1 MLDSLEFSPASP
13 LKRLIRMDKTNR
25 TKDPNQPREKR
36 RSRVRTS
43 TAAMLNA
50 EGGVEK
56 PKNTSRSR
64 KEAVNQF
71 ADLTAVLSKKVVGQP
86 AATHVIVPYIQMF
99 QAGLAPEGR
108 PVGVFLLLGPT
119 GTGKTKTV
127 EALAEVLHGSEK
139 NVLKV
144 DCGEF
149 QMEHE
154 VAKLIGAP
162 PGYLGHRETQPMLTQ
177 QRLNAV
183 TSEHSN
189 LSLVLFDEI
198 EKAAPSMTRLLLGVL
213 DKGLLRLGDNSTV
226 NFEKSLVFLTS
237 NLGAREMMREIN
249 PEFGFQSARSVERK
263 DLGNK
268 LQSIALVAVRK
279 RFSPEF
285 VNRIDCIITYQP
297 LTIESLSTILD
308 QQITDLQKHVNTRLG
323 NRSFTLEVPL
333 DARRFLLERGTSSEY
348 GARELNR
355 TIHRFLTQPLATLV
369 ATNQVD
375 PGARVRVD
383 VGESGDK
390 LAIRAQDSEA
400 GAAPANPT
408 VLIVDDNRDLLHFL
422 ERLMADAGWT
432 LLTAESAGE
441 AKRLV
446 AGRRLDAALL
456 DYMLPDGNGV
466 ELGVEVVR
474 AAPNALVIVM
484 TGTILPP
491 EEEALCEEHNFP
503 VLRKP
508 FLASDVMEQI
518 RSRLAPASGV
528 VRA

>member
-1 MLDSLEFSPASP
+1 MKEPNP
-13 LKRLIRMDKTNR
+13 PEQRRRPRVNR
-25 TKDPNQPREKR
+25 N
-36 RSRVRTS
+36 
-43 TAAMLNA
+43 AADIIKA
-50 EGGVEK
+50 EGAVEK
-56 PKNTSRSR
+56 PKGSQNRSR
-64 KEAVNQF
+64 KQGADLSE
-71 ADLTAVLSKKVVGQP
+71 DLTAVLSQKVVGQP
-86 AATHVIVPYIQMF
+86 TATRVIVPYIQMY

-177 QRLNAV
+177 QKLNAV
-183 TSEHSN
+183 TSEKCS

-213 DKGLLRLGDNSTV
+213 DKGLLRLGDNSSV

-249 PEFGFQSARSVERK
+249 PEFGFQSVKGMERS
-263 DLGNK
+263 DLTSK
-268 LQSIALVAVRK
+268 LQNIALVAVRK

-297 LTIESLSTILD
+297 LTAESLSAILD
-308 QQITDLQKHVNTRLG
+308 HHITDLQNHVNTRLG
-323 NRSFTLEVPL
+323 NRSFTLEVPFET
-333 DARRFLLERGTSSEY
+333 RQWLLQKGMSPEY

-355 TIHRFLTQPLATLV
+355 TIHRNLTQPLATMV
-369 ATNQVD
+369 ATNQVA
-375 PGARVRVD
+375 PGGRVRVEVSD
-383 VGESGDK
+383 DNEK
-390 LAIRAQDSEA
+390 LNLRGVEQTAAP
-400 GAAPANPT
+400 APANPT
-408 VLIVDDNRDLLHFL
+408 VLLVDDNRDLLHFL
-422 ERLMADAGWT
+422 ERLMADAGWS
-432 LLTAESAGE
+432 LLTAESATE
-441 AKRLV
+441 ARRLV
-446 AGRRLDAALL
+446 QEHKPNAALL
-456 DYMLPDGNGV
+456 DFMLPDGNGV
-466 ELGVEVVR
+466 ELGVEFLQST
-474 AAPNALVIVM
+474 PGMLVIVM
-484 TGTILPP
+484 TGTILPA

-508 FLASDVMEQI
+508 FLASDVMNQI
-518 RSRLAPASGV
+518 RTRLIPTTGA
-528 VRA
+528 VRGA

>member
-1 MLDSLEFSPASP
+1 M
-13 LKRLIRMDKTNR
+13 
-25 TKDPNQPREKR
+25 
-36 RSRVRTS
+36 
-43 TAAMLNA
+43 
-50 EGGVEK
+50 
-56 PKNTSRSR
+56 
-64 KEAVNQF
+64 
-71 ADLTAVLSKKVVGQP
+71 VGQP
-86 AATHVIVPYIQMF
+86 AATRVIVPYIQMF

-177 QRLNAV
+177 QKLNAV
-183 TSEHSN
+183 TSEKCA

-213 DKGLLRLGDNSTV
+213 DKALLRLGDNSTV

-249 PEFGFQSARSVERK
+249 HDFGFQSVKPAERA
-263 DLGNK
+263 DMTSK
-268 LQSIALVAVRK
+268 LQNIALVAVRK

-297 LTIESLSTILD
+297 LTPESLSAILD
-308 QQITDLQKHVNTRLG
+308 KQIVDLQSHVNTRLG
-323 NRSFTLEVPL
+323 NRSFVLDVPTE
-333 DARRFLLERGTSSEY
+333 AREFLLKKGTSPEY

-355 TIHRFLTQPLATLV
+355 TIHRFLTQPLATMV
-369 ATNQVD
+369 ATNQVN
-375 PGARVRVD
+375 PGARVWVEVD
-383 VGESGDK
+383 PTAEK
-390 LAIRAQDSEA
+390 LAIRTADA
-400 GAAPANPT
+400 VLTPAPANPT
-408 VLIVDDNRDLLHFL
+408 VLLVDDNRDLLHFL
-422 ERLMADAGWT
+422 ERLMANDGWT
-432 LLTAESAGE
+432 LLTAESATD

-446 AGRRLDAALL
+446 QTHKPNAALL

-466 ELGVEVVR
+466 ELGVEFLQSV
-474 AAPNALVIVM
+474 PQMLVIVM

-508 FLASDVMEQI
+508 FLASDVMNQI
-518 RSRLAPASGV
+518 RSRLSPTGV
-528 VRA
+528 SRGA

>member
-1 MLDSLEFSPASP
+1 
-13 LKRLIRMDKTNR
+13 
-25 TKDPNQPREKR
+25 
-36 RSRVRTS
+36 
-43 TAAMLNA
+43 
-50 EGGVEK
+50 VEK
-56 PKNTSRSR
+56 GKATQNRSR
-64 KEAVNQF
+64 KPSTDSVE
-71 ADLTAVLSKKVVGQP
+71 DLTTVLSQKVVGQP
-86 AATHVIVPYIQMF
+86 AATKVIVPYIQMF

-119 GTGKTKTV
+119 GTGKAKTI
-127 EALAEVLHGSEK
+127 EALAEVLHGSAK
-139 NVLKV
+139 NLLKV

-177 QRLNAV
+177 QKLNSV
-183 TSEHSN
+183 TSEKN
-189 LSLVLFDEI
+189 ALSLVLFDEI

-213 DKGLLRLGDNSTV
+213 DKGILRLGDNSTV

-249 PEFGFQSARSVERK
+249 PDFGFQSAK
-263 DLGNK
+263 PAQTADLTSK
-268 LQSIALVAVRK
+268 LQNIALVAVRK

-297 LTIESLSTILD
+297 LTPESLSAILD
-308 QQITDLQKHVNTRLG
+308 QQIVDLQNHVNTRLG
-323 NRSFTLEVPL
+323 SRSFTLDVPFES
-333 DARRFLLERGTSSEY
+333 RQFLLRKGTSAEY

-355 TIHRFLTQPLATLV
+355 TIHRYLTQPLATLV
-369 ATNQVD
+369 ATNQVNA
-375 PGARVRVD
+375 GARVRVD
-383 VGESGDK
+383 VNEAEDK
-390 LAIRAQDSEA
+390 LNIRSQEET
-400 GAAPANPT
+400 GVPAPAHPT
-408 VLIVDDNRDLLHFL
+408 VLLVDDNRDLLHFL

-432 LLTAESAGE
+432 LPTAESATE
-441 AKRLV
+441 AKRLMQEHKPN
-446 AGRRLDAALL
+446 AALL

-466 ELGVEVVR
+466 ELGVEFLQS
-474 AAPNALVIVM
+474 APQMLVIVM

-508 FLASDVMEQI
+508 FLASDVMNQI
-518 RSRLAPASGV
+518 RSRLLPATGA

>member
-1 MLDSLEFSPASP
+1 MKEPDVTP
-13 LKRLIRMDKTNR
+13 
-25 TKDPNQPREKR
+25 EKR
-36 RSRVRTS
+36 RTRSRTS
-43 TAAMLNA
+43 AAAIVKA

-56 PKNTSRSR
+56 PKVTSSRSR
-64 KEAVNQF
+64 RPSLDPVE
-71 ADLTAVLSKKVVGQP
+71 DLVAVLSQKVVGQP
-86 AATHVIVPYIQMF
+86 TATRVIVPYIQMF

-108 PVGVFLLLGPT
+108 PVGIFLLLGPT

-139 NVLKV
+139 NLLKV

-177 QRLNAV
+177 QKLNSV
-183 TSEHSN
+183 TSEKCN

-213 DKGLLRLGDNSTV
+213 DKGTLRLGDNSTV
-226 NFEKSLVFLTS
+226 NFEKSIVFLTS

-249 PEFGFQSARSVERK
+249 PDFGFQSVKSAVRT
-263 DLGNK
+263 DLTGK
-268 LQSIALVAVRK
+268 LQNIALASVRK

-297 LTIESLSTILD
+297 LTPESLSAILD
-308 QQITDLQKHVNTRLG
+308 HQITDLQNHVNTRLG
-323 NRSFTLEVPL
+323 NRSFTLDVPFE
-333 DARRFLLERGTSSEY
+333 ARQFLLQKGTSAEY

-355 TIHRFLTQPLATLV
+355 TIHRHLTQPLATLV
-369 ATNQVD
+369 ATNQVN
-375 PGARVRVD
+375 PGARVRVE
-383 VGESGDK
+383 VNEAEDK
-390 LAIRAQDSEA
+390 LNIRVQATDA
-400 GAAPANPT
+400 AAPAPT
-408 VLIVDDNRDLLHFL
+408 HPIVLLVDDNRDLLHFL

-432 LLTAESAGE
+432 LLTAESATE
-441 AKRLV
+441 AKKLM
-446 AGRRLDAALL
+446 LEHKPNAALL
-456 DYMLPDGNGV
+456 DFMLPDGNGV
-466 ELGVEVVR
+466 ELGVEFLQAV
-474 AAPNALVIVM
+474 PQMLVIVM
-484 TGTILPP
+484 TGTILPS

-508 FLASDVMEQI
+508 FLASDVMNQI
-518 RSRLAPASGV
+518 RTRLQPVSA

>member
-1 MLDSLEFSPASP
+1 
-13 LKRLIRMDKTNR
+13 
-25 TKDPNQPREKR
+25 
-36 RSRVRTS
+36 
-43 TAAMLNA
+43 
-50 EGGVEK
+50 VEK
-56 PKNTSRSR
+56 PKGTQTRTR
-64 KEAVNQF
+64 KQGADTIE
-71 ADLTAVLSKKVVGQP
+71 DLTAVLSQKVVGQP
-86 AATHVIVPYIQMF
+86 AATRVIVPYIQMF

-108 PVGVFLLLGPT
+108 PVGIFLLLGPT

-127 EALAEVLHGSEK
+127 EALAEILHGSEK

-183 TSEHSN
+183 TSEKCG

-213 DKGLLRLGDNSTV
+213 DKGILRLGDNSTV

-249 PEFGFQSARSVERK
+249 PDFGFQSAKTGGPRT
-263 DLGNK
+263 DLTSK
-268 LQSIALVAVRK
+268 LQNIALVAVRK

-297 LTIESLSTILD
+297 LTVESLSAILD
-308 QQITDLQKHVNTRLG
+308 KHIADLQNHVNTRLG
-323 NRSFTLEVPL
+323 NRSFNLEVPFE
-333 DARRFLLERGTSSEY
+333 ARQFLLDKGTSPEY

-355 TIHRFLTQPLATLV
+355 TIHRHLTQPLATLV
-369 ATNQVD
+369 ATNQVNA
-375 PGARVRVD
+375 GARVRVD
-383 VGESGDK
+383 VAEDNEK
-390 LAIRAQDSEA
+390 LSIRAVEQHA
-400 GAAPANPT
+400 AAAPAHPT
-408 VLIVDDNRDLLHFL
+408 VLLVDDNRDLLHFL
-422 ERLMADAGWT
+422 ERLMADAGWR
-432 LLTAESAGE
+432 LLTAESATE

-446 AGRRLDAALL
+446 AENKPNAALL

-466 ELGVEVVR
+466 ELGVEFLQAV
-474 AAPNALVIVM
+474 PQMLVIVM

-508 FLASDVMEQI
+508 FLASDVMNQI
-518 RSRLAPASGV
+518 RSRLMPFTGI
-528 VRA
+528 VRSA

>member
-1 MLDSLEFSPASP
+1 MKE
-13 LKRLIRMDKTNR
+13 
-25 TKDPNQPREKR
+25 PNPPEERR
-36 RSRVRTS
+36 RSRVRTHS
-43 TAAMLNA
+43 AAIIKS
-50 EGGVEK
+50 EIGGVEK
-56 PKNTSRSR
+56 EKPTRGGNRAKKQS
-64 KEAVNQF
+64 ADPA
-71 ADLTAVLSKKVVGQP
+71 ADLTAVLSQKVVGQP
-86 AATHVIVPYIQMF
+86 AATRVIVPYIQMF

-119 GTGKTKTV
+119 GTGKTKTI

-139 NVLKV
+139 NLLKV

-177 QRLNAV
+177 QKLNAV
-183 TSEHSN
+183 TSEKCA

-213 DKGLLRLGDNSTV
+213 DKGVLRLGDNTTV

-237 NLGAREMMREIN
+237 NLGAREMMKEIN
-249 PEFGFQSARSVERK
+249 PDFGFQSVQKGDDRT
-263 DLGNK
+263 DLTSK
-268 LQSIALVAVRK
+268 LQNIALVAERK
-279 RFSPEF
+279 RFSLEF

-297 LTIESLSTILD
+297 LTPESLSAILD
-308 QQITDLQKHVNTRLG
+308 QQILDLQSHVNTRLG
-323 NRSFTLEVPL
+323 NRSFTLDVPFET
-333 DARRFLLERGTSSEY
+333 RQFLLQKGTSAEY

-355 TIHRFLTQPLATLV
+355 TIHRLLTQPLATLV
-369 ATNQVD
+369 ATNQVN

-383 VGESGDK
+383 ISKDREK
-390 LAIRAQDSEA
+390 LDIRAHDTH
-400 GAAPANPT
+400 GAMGPSHPT
-408 VLIVDDNRDLLHFL
+408 VLLVDDNRDLLHFL

-432 LLTAESAGE
+432 LLTAESATE
-441 AKRLV
+441 AKQLMQQHKPN
-446 AGRRLDAALL
+446 AALL

-466 ELGVEVVR
+466 ELGVEFLQSV
-474 AAPNALVIVM
+474 PQMLVIVM
-484 TGTILPP
+484 TGTILPA
-491 EEEALCEEHNFP
+491 EEEALCEEHGFP

-508 FLASDVMEQI
+508 FLASDVMNQI
-518 RSRLAPASGV
+518 RTRLLPAAGA

>member
-1 MLDSLEFSPASP
+1 MKEPNRPEERRRNRVKNPTPAIIKS
-13 LKRLIRMDKTNR
+13 
-25 TKDPNQPREKR
+25 
-36 RSRVRTS
+36 
-43 TAAMLNA
+43 
-50 EGGVEK
+50 EGTVDK
-56 PKNTSRSR
+56 PKNSQS
-64 KEAVNQF
+64 KAKKPSADPIE
-71 ADLTAVLSKKVVGQP
+71 DLTSVLSQKVVGQP
-86 AATHVIVPYIQMF
+86 TATKVIVPYIQMF

-127 EALAEVLHGSEK
+127 EALAEVLHGTEK

-177 QRLNAV
+177 QKLNAV
-183 TSEHSN
+183 TSEKCN
-189 LSLVLFDEI
+189 LSLVLLDEI

-213 DKGLLRLGDNSTV
+213 DKGILRLGDNSTV

-249 PEFGFQSARSVERK
+249 PDFGFQSVKGVERS
-263 DLGNK
+263 DLTSK
-268 LQSIALVAVRK
+268 LQNIALVAVRK

-297 LTIESLSTILD
+297 LSAESLSAILD
-308 QQITDLQKHVNTRLG
+308 KQIADLQNHVNTRLA
-323 NRSFTLEVPL
+323 NRSFTLEVPQ
-333 DARRFLLERGTSSEY
+333 DAREFLLKKGTSSEY

-355 TIHRFLTQPLATLV
+355 TIHRHLTQPLATLV
-369 ATNQVD
+369 ATNQVS
-375 PGARVRVD
+375 PGSRVGVD
-383 VGESGDK
+383 VAEDGEK
-390 LAIRAQDSEA
+390 LNIRTVESTTAPM
-400 GAAPANPT
+400 PANPT
-408 VLIVDDNRDLLHFL
+408 VLLVDDNRDLLHFL
-422 ERLMADAGWT
+422 ERLMANDGWT
-432 LLTAESAGE
+432 LLTAESATD

-446 AGRRLDAALL
+446 QEHKPNAALL

-466 ELGVEVVR
+466 ELGVEFLQAV
-474 AAPNALVIVM
+474 PQMLVIVM

-508 FLASDVMEQI
+508 FLASDVMNQI
-518 RSRLAPASGV
+518 RSRLAPAGDA